1 MVPAKARYEPD
12 REGLAAFVGSDR
24 RLEAV
29 RVAAGEAPAYLV
41 GGSVRD
47 LLLGREPADLD
58 VAIEGDL
65 APVIGRLGG
74 QVVEHPRFMTA
85 EVSLEGD
92 SVDLARTRSETYER
106 PGDLPEVRPATLEQ
120 DLARRDFSINAIAVP
135 LSTPDVIVD
144 PYGGIDAIAA
154 SKLSLLGPGSL
165 VDDPTRALRG
175 ARYAARFGF
184 EPDREM
190 EAALSECDLQTV
202 SSDRIRSELGAI
214 GREPAP
220 ELALE
225 RLRRWGVFGV
235 TEESIQRVGA
245 ARNLLE
251 ESDAWR
257 GWVELRD
264 VVTVAVGDSAN
275 LGGIAVRPPPT
286 RIEQYE
292 LLSRI
297 PKEEIL
303 LARAGG
309 AEWLDW
315 WPTEGSQARLQ
326 IDGDDLVDAGV
337 EPGPAVGVGLREALA
352 ESLES
357 GGTDRTRQLETAV
370 RAARNV
376 DGN

>member
-1 MVPAKARYEPD
+1 MVPAQARYQPD
-12 REGLAAFVGSDR
+12 REGLKAFVESDR
-24 RLEAV
+24 RLEALRIAV
-29 RVAAGEAPAYLV
+29 GDTPAYLV

-47 LLLGREPADLD
+47 LLLGRKPVDLD

-65 APVIGRLGG
+65 DPVLRKLGG

-85 EVSLEGD
+85 EVSLDGG
-92 SVDLARTRSETYER
+92 SVDLVRTRSETYER
-106 PGDLPEVRPATLEQ
+106 PGALPEVSPATLEQ

-135 LSTPDVIVD
+135 LARPGEIVD
-144 PYGGIDAIAA
+144 PFGGIDAIAA
-154 SKLSLLGPGSL
+154 GKLSLLGPGSL

-175 ARYAARFGF
+175 ARYAARFDF

-190 EAALSECDLQTV
+190 ESALSDCDLQTV
-202 SSDRIRSELGAI
+202 SPDRIRSELGAI
-214 GREPAP
+214 AGESAP

-225 RLRRWGVFGV
+225 RLRRWGVIEV
-235 TEESIQRVGA
+235 TEGSVRGVGA
-245 ARNLLE
+245 ARYLLE

-257 GWVELRD
+257 GWAELRD
-264 VVTVAVGDSAN
+264 VVAVAVGDAEN
-275 LGGIAVRPPPT
+275 VGGLPDRPPST

-315 WPTEGSQARLQ
+315 WPTEGSQAKLE
-326 IDGDDLVDAGV
+326 IDGDDLIDAGV

-352 ESLES
+352 ECLES
-357 GGTDRTRQLETAV
+357 GGTDRARQLETAV
-370 RAARNV
+370 EAARNV
-376 DGN
+376 DKD

>member
-1 MVPAKARYEPD
+1 MVPAQARYQPD
-12 REGLAAFVGSDR
+12 REGLKAFVESDR

-29 RVAAGEAPAYLV
+29 RTAVGDAPAYLV

-47 LLLGREPADLD
+47 LLLGHKPVDLD

-65 APVIGRLGG
+65 EPVLRKLGG

-85 EVSLEGD
+85 EVSLDGG
-92 SVDLARTRSETYER
+92 SVDLVRTRSETYER
-106 PGDLPEVRPATLEQ
+106 PGALPEVSPAMLEQ

-135 LSTPDVIVD
+135 LASPGEIVD
-144 PYGGIDAIAA
+144 PFGGIDAIAA
-154 SKLSLLGPGSL
+154 GKLSLLGPGSL

-175 ARYAARFGF
+175 ARYAARFDF

-190 EAALSECDLQTV
+190 ESALSDCDLQTV
-202 SSDRIRSELGAI
+202 SPDRIRSELGAI
-214 GREPAP
+214 AGEPAP

-225 RLRRWGVFGV
+225 RLRRWGVIEV
-235 TEESIQRVGA
+235 TEGSIRGIGA
-245 ARNLLE
+245 ARYLLE

-257 GWVELRD
+257 GWAELRD
-264 VVTVAVGDSAN
+264 VVAVAVGDAEN
-275 LGGIAVRPPPT
+275 VGGLPDRPPST

-315 WPTEGSQARLQ
+315 WPTEGSQAKLE
-326 IDGDDLVDAGV
+326 IDGDDLIDAGV
-337 EPGPAVGVGLREALA
+337 EPGPAVGMGLREALA
-352 ESLES
+352 ECLES
-357 GGTDRTRQLETAV
+357 GGTDRARQLETAV
-370 RAARNV
+370 EAARNV
-376 DGN
+376 DKD